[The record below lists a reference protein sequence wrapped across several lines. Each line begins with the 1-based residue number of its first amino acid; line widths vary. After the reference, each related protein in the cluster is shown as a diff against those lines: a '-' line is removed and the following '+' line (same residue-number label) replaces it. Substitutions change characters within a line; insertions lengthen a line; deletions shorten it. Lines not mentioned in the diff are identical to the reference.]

1 MIRPDPAP
9 RGFPALLV
17 ALLLTF
23 APVAAEGGPEAIELH
38 VISSHSHDD
47 EAFTQGLEMYDGS
60 LYESTGLYGSSS
72 LREVDPSSGEVLR
85 QTRLDQSLFGE
96 GITVVGNTI
105 VMLTW
110 KEEIALVFDIGTLE
124 VIANHTYSGEG
135 WGLCYDGNHLIMS
148 NGTSDLAFRNPSNF
162 SIEATLTVT
171 NQGTEVGLLNELECV
186 GQTVYANVW
195 GSDSIIAIDK
205 TTGEVESSIDASI
218 LAENESDVLNGI
230 AYFPDR
236 DAFMITGKYW
246 TSMHLVSFENSQTPS
261 DNNTSEPLPLSI
273 LEGIL
278 PVLLI
283 AALVIILSSMRVLSA
298 IVQFFVLMFA
308 RRQTEQPPAPSEEKQ
323 EGGEAR

>member
-1 MIRPDPAP
+1 MCIRD
-9 RGFPALLV
+9 
-17 ALLLTF
+17 
-23 APVAAEGGPEAIELH
+23 
-38 VISSHSHDD
+38 S
-47 EAFTQGLEMYDGS
+47 
-60 LYESTGLYGSSS
+60 LYGSSS

-96 GITVVGNTI
+96 GITVVGDTI

-135 WGLCYDGNHLIMS
+135 WGLCYDGNYLIMS

-162 SIEATLTVT
+162 SVEATLTVT

-205 TTGEVESSIDASI
+205 TTGEVESSIDVSV

-273 LEGIL
+273 LEEIL

-283 AALVIILSSMRVLSA
+283 AALVIILSSMRLLSA
-298 IVQFFVLMFA
+298 IVQFFVLMIA